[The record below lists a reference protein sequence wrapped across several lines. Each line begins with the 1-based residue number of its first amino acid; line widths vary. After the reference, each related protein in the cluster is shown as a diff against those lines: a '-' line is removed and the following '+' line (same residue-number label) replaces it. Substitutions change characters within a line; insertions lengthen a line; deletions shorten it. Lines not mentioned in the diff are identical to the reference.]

1 VRYPDA
7 FDIARNAAG
16 KTHPIV
22 TRYKHSSV
30 LLDRKGRIISVGRN
44 YFAGTVIEGDDG
56 GLINKTVHSEIH
68 ALAQVNIRR
77 LDGCTILNYGKT
89 KVASILARPC
99 DSCWIILKKLG
110 LKKVFYTIRSDLHSP
125 TWREEFF

>member
-1 VRYPDA
+1 MNTDP

-30 LLDRKGRIISVGRN
+30 LLDRKGKIIAVGRN
-44 YFAGTVIEGDDG
+44 YFAGKVLEIAKDEFV
-56 GLINKTVHSEIH
+56 NKTVHSEIH

-77 LDGCTILNYGKT
+77 LDDCTIINYGKT

-110 LKKVFYTIRSDLHSP
+110 LKKVFYTVRSNLHEP
-125 TWREEFF
+125 MWKEEWF